1 MDPATLAQ
9 LSKLDPHAMSKLDAQ
24 LAQLAKL
31 DSHTLSKLD
40 VNTLAQ
46 LVKIDPHLLTKLDSA
61 ALAQLTKLEAQQ
73 MQAAAA
79 AAGLSKADLAELRKL
94 EAEAL
99 SRLQPTDM
107 DASLLSPAT
116 AGLSTTPSSS
126 SSAHGMSK
134 YQQLLAVIEEMG
146 KDIRPTYAGSK
157 SSAERLKRGI
167 VHARILVR
175 ECLIETERAAR
186 T

>member
-1 MDPATLAQ
+1 
-9 LSKLDPHAMSKLDAQ
+9 MSKYDAQ

-31 DSHTLSKLD
+31 DSHSLSKLD

-46 LVKIDPHLLTKLDSA
+46 LVKLDPHLLTKLDST

-99 SRLQPTDM
+99 SRLQPADL

-116 AGLSTTPSSS
+116 AGLNTKSSA
-126 SSAHGMSK
+126 SAHGMSK